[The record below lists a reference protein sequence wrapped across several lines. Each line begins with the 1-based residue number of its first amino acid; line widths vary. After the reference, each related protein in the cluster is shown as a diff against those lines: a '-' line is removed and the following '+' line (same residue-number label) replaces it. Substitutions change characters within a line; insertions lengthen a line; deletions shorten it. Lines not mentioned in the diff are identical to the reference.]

1 MSRRYFPVID
11 IEPTV
16 YTAIAKELRKRFTG
30 INVSEEYIDTPA
42 KFPYVSIEERDNYPT
57 VKHLDSSNAERYAT
71 VMYEVNVYSDKAGKK
86 KTVCREI
93 MGVIDKM
100 LYGKNFTR
108 ISMSPVPNLG
118 NGTIYRLTA
127 RYEAVTDGKNSYRK

>member
-1 MSRRYFPVID
+1 MID
-11 IEPTV
+11 IERKV
-16 YTAIAKELRKRFTG
+16 YTPIADALRKRFPG
-30 INVSEEYIDTPA
+30 ISVSGEYVNSPA
-42 KFPYVSIEERDNYPT
+42 KFPYVSIVEQDNYPT

-108 ISMSPVPNLG
+108 ISMSPVPNLR